1 MAKKKNSKLSFEDI
15 FEDENIKPEM
25 KSKISEILTDVVN
38 KKVNSRLSEE
48 DDYEEDDE
56 KKKKEDEKEVEEAKA
71 EDSEDEGSKEDKK
84 EDEKEVEEAKA
95 EDSEDEDGEEDKED
109 EKEVEEA
116 KAEDSEDEDGE
127 EDGEEMDEAA
137 ASQAQ
142 QKLFGIAYA
151 IRTGEMSAGELPKNS
166 AAVALAKSD
175 IKTKQLRDMA
185 KTKLAG
191 LPTHV
196 ADEKEPEDDMKNME
210 EQIEHIDG
218 YLTFVAEEWEKQN
231 IVAIENAIKV
241 QLAES
246 FLTQFNQLYKQFN
259 ITNVPDRDMV
269 VEMTN
274 KIVEAEKKLNEQMEK
289 NAMLLKENNEK
300 KKEVIVIETSK
311 DLTET
316 QKEKFKKLLE
326 NVTFEDVESY
336 KQKITTIK
344 ETAFTK
350 QAVSGDTK
358 IQEQTAAQ
366 PPVINERINKYVDA
380 ISKKSKF

>member
-71 EDSEDEGSKEDKK
+71 EDSEDEGSKEDK
-84 EDEKEVEEAKA
+84 
-95 EDSEDEDGEEDKED
+95 KED